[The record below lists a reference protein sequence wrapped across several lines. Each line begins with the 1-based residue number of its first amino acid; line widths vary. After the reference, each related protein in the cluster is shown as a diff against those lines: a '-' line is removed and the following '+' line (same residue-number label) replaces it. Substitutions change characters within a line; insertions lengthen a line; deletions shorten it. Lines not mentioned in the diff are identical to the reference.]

1 MMVNVED
8 KFISFYKNNETG
20 NSNLWIQ
27 GEGEYNN
34 IFGEDKDF
42 YSIYKVN
49 PSPYTDKIFTN
60 IEYRADF
67 FDTSNTLLSNET
79 FNRIEVYNEYQTT
92 EMFYPTLNKFDR
104 YPLDHFLLYNL
115 SKEQLLRMKFLWL

>member
-1 MMVNVED
+1 MVNVED

-34 IFGEDKDF
+34 IFGEYKDF

-79 FNRIEVYNEYQTT
+79 FNRIEVYKRNEVDPGREKTCT
-92 EMFYPTLNKFDR
+92 
-104 YPLDHFLLYNL
+104 H
-115 SKEQLLRMKFLWL
+115 KETRWSEGRI